1 MFQIMTVNPATST
14 NASHAN
20 QLNQASQ
27 QAARLTQNQP
37 QTQQS
42 NALPQDTVTL
52 SRAAQ
57 QGQAA
62 PKSAGDVDHDG
73 DNH

>member
-1 MFQIMTVNPATST
+1 MFQIMTVNATST

-27 QAARLTQNQP
+27 QTARLTKNQP
-37 QTQQS
+37 QTRQS
-42 NALPQDTVTL
+42 NALPQDAVTL

-57 QGQAA
+57 QGQGA
-62 PKSAGDVDHDG
+62 PKSAVDVDHDG
-73 DNH
+73 DSH

>member
-1 MFQIMTVNPATST
+1 MFLIMTVNPTSS
-14 NASHAN
+14 NASHAS
-20 QLNQASQ
+20 QASQ

-37 QTQQS
+37 QAQPG

-57 QGQAA
+57 QGQAPA

-73 DNH
+73 DSH